1 MAVVRKIMGNLVSK
15 ENDTSM
21 LINYLLTGDTC
32 SIDCCVFPA
41 WAIALIVIVCV
52 CVPVAG
58 LIAGIAAVSITVSY
72 CVYTAHM

>member
-1 MAVVRKIMGNLVSK
+1 MGNLVSK
-15 ENDTSM
+15 DNDDPSM
-21 LINYLLTGDTC
+21 HIIINYLLTGDTC

-58 LIAGIAAVSITVSY
+58 LIAGIVAVSITVSY
-72 CVYTAHM
+72 CVYIAHM